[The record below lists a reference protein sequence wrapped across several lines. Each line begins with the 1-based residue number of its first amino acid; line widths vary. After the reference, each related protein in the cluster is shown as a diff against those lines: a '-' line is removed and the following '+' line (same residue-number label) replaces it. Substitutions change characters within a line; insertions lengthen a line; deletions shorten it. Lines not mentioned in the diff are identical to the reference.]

1 MSRCLSP
8 LPRLRCHKPFRHVAS
23 AFLEEVLVP
32 IEGDVMKIRGQLHDA
47 LRDLSRKRK
56 SVIDL
61 THDVTRLRRERDALV
76 KRHCEHKLELE
87 RHYRKHDEQLRNR
100 DILALRIKNEHNAT
114 VTEMNGCIAT
124 LQRKCED
131 CDRIREELAVSNREL
146 VEIKQDKE
154 DVLQSYKT
162 SVRKKLKLELESHV
176 RGVSSM
182 LDLTNLTEPEIECAN
197 VCAEVSAPT
206 TAATHGSED
215 NGAVVSASTTAST
228 PNASRESDVDD
239 TTESAGDYEY
249 SSSDSG

>member
-1 MSRCLSP
+1 
-8 LPRLRCHKPFRHVAS
+8 VAS

-76 KRHCEHKLELE
+76 KRHCEHKFELE

-182 LDLTNLTEPEIECAN
+182 LTNLTEPEIECAN

-206 TAATHGSED
+206 TAATAHGSED

-239 TTESAGDYEY
+239 ATESAGDYDY